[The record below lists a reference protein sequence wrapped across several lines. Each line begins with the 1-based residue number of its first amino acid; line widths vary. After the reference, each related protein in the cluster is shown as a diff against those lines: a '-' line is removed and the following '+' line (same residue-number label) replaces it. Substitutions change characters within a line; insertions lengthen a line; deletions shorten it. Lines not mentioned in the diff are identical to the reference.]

1 MKDDRLYLTHILE
14 CITKIE
20 RFTTEGKDAFLSDDK
35 TQDAVLRNLQIMA
48 ESTQR
53 VSDSLKA
60 LHPEVPWPEI
70 AGFRNVLAHD
80 YLGVKVER
88 VWEVIQ
94 AGLPRLKA
102 SAQSMLK
109 TLGPAPE

>member
-1 MKDDRLYLTHILE
+1 MKDDRLYLTHVLE

-20 RFTTEGKDAFLSDDK
+20 RFTQEGEEVFFSDDK

-53 VSDSLKA
+53 VSESIKA
-60 LHPEVPWPEI
+60 SHPEVPWSEI

-80 YLGVKVER
+80 YLGVKLER
-88 VWEVIQ
+88 VWQVVQ
-94 AGLPRLKA
+94 KGLPQLKQA
-102 SAQSMLK
+102 TQEMLAAFSR
-109 TLGPAPE
+109 P